1 MTAPVREA
9 RIDLAAVRG
18 NIRALRELVAPAQVL
33 AVVKAEGY
41 GHGAELV
48 ARAALEAGADWLG
61 AADIDEALALRAA
74 GIEAPLL
81 AWLHGPEIDLSAAL
95 AAEIDLG
102 VSSLTQLEQ
111 VAEHGRGRVHLKI
124 DTGLSRN
131 GCAPEDWIALVTRAA
146 DLEAAG
152 RLEVR
157 GIFSHLSNTDQ
168 AEDALQRARFTAAV
182 DMATAAGLRPELRHL
197 AASQAAITTPE
208 ARFDLVRLGISIYGL
223 AADPSIDA
231 AALGLRPAMEL
242 AGRVAAVR
250 RVPAGAGGSYGYTYR
265 APAPTTLAL
274 VPLGYADGVPRS
286 ASNRGAE
293 VAISGVRHPI
303 VGRIAMDQFLV
314 DVGDAPVR
322 VGDRAVLWG
331 DPATGVPSADEWA
344 EWADTINYEIVTRV
358 GPRVTRTPVDG
369 EPDV

>member
-157 GIFSHLSNTDQ
+157 GIFSHLSNTDP
-168 AEDALQRARFTAAV
+168 AEDALQRARF
-182 DMATAAGLRPELRHL
+182 
-197 AASQAAITTPE
+197 
-208 ARFDLVRLGISIYGL
+208 
-223 AADPSIDA
+223 
-231 AALGLRPAMEL
+231 
-242 AGRVAAVR
+242 
-250 RVPAGAGGSYGYTYR
+250 
-265 APAPTTLAL
+265 TLAL

-344 EWADTINYEIVTRV
+344 AWADTINYEIVTRV

>member
-146 DLEAAG
+146 DLEAAQQVQSG
-152 RLEVR
+152 
-157 GIFSHLSNTDQ
+157 LSIQ
-168 AEDALQRARFTAAV
+168 GPAA
-182 DMATAAGLRPELRHL
+182 P
-197 AASQAAITTPE
+197 TP
-208 ARFDLVRLGISIYGL
+208 
-223 AADPSIDA
+223 P
-231 AALGLRPAMEL
+231 P
-242 AGRVAAVR
+242 
-250 RVPAGAGGSYGYTYR
+250 
-265 APAPTTLAL
+265 APA
-274 VPLGYADGVPRS
+274 S
-286 ASNRGAE
+286 AS
-293 VAISGVRHPI
+293 
-303 VGRIAMDQFLV
+303 
-314 DVGDAPVR
+314 
-322 VGDRAVLWG
+322 
-331 DPATGVPSADEWA
+331 SARKA
-344 EWADTINYEIVTRV
+344 RPC
-358 GPRVTRTPVDG
+358 G
-369 EPDV
+369 